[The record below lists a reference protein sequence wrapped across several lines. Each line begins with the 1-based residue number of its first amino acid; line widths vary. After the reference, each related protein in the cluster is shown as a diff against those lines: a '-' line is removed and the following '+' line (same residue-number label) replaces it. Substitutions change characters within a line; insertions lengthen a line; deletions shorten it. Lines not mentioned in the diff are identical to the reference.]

1 MRYTS
6 KHYKVEISVRMEEMP
21 GCCGGDTLSS
31 FTVEGPVHNI
41 TKEQKEKIYDDLMLQ
56 LIDGVDGTVV
66 AMDAITSTYEGDWGH
81 LDRSGGTDR
90 SSYSEGNDCGDV
102 TLEDFCRHHD
112 FDFVGHAAN
121 RNSGNIV
128 CAMVKS
134 IRVPQEG
141 GDWEEDYQDD
151 VVIYSVDTPDF
162 SDDIKEEPP
171 VRAAANSADVADIIA
186 QLREVVSNAA

>member
-6 KHYKVEISVRMEEMP
+6 KHYGVEISVRREEMP

-31 FTVEGPVHNI
+31 FTVDGSIYNL
-41 TKEQKEKIYDDLMLQ
+41 TTEQKEKMYDEIMYDM
-56 LIDGVDGTVV
+56 IDDCDGTLV
-66 AMDAITSTYEGDWGH
+66 AMDAITDTYEGDWGH
-81 LDRSGGTDR
+81 LDRSVGTDR
-90 SSYSEGNDCGDV
+90 SSYSEGSECGSV
-102 TLEDFCRHHD
+102 SLEDFCRYHD
-112 FDFVGHAAN
+112 FTFVGHAAN

-151 VVIYSVDTPDF
+151 VTLYGVEKPDF
-162 SDDIKEEPP
+162 SDEIKEEEEP
-171 VRAAANSADVADIIA
+171 AACSADLQSIIT
-186 QLREVVSNAA
+186 QLREVVNNAA